1 MKKYLKIIF
10 ERLHSLPVILVFLG
24 YSIGTV
30 EGILNRLVPILF
42 VMLGFMVNFFR
53 LFSLKSKLI
62 KNISIWALVAVHCAG
77 GVYVLMPIMRGE
89 PQSSLR
95 ILSYLGAILGTWLSS
110 EYFVFVRS
118 VD

>member
-1 MKKYLKIIF
+1 MKKCLKIIF

-24 YSIGTV
+24 YSIGTA
-30 EGILNRLVPILF
+30 EGILNRLAPGLF
-42 VMLGFMVNFFR
+42 VIVGFMVSFR
-53 LFSLKSKLI
+53 LFSLKSKLM
-62 KNISIWALVAVHCAG
+62 KSISTWALVAVHCAG